1 MDKVIEKNKALLL
14 EALGHELG
22 ERGNAY
28 QALLDYCWMERR
40 SLGRLAER
48 YKIEAGQGLRVPTRR
63 VSTLEN
69 WSSRYNW
76 QHRVTLWDLAL
87 AEIKQE
93 EWLRRAELVNDLD
106 WNDGQGLREAARET
120 LERIIET
127 AEPSLGMLAQVFA
140 AASKL
145 QRLATNEPTDN
156 VNLTGYALDA
166 AIEKEISRFRWKV
179 DAGAH
184 AAITQPVFDAD
195 QLLGFLDVLGSNCR
209 IPILAGIW
217 PLASVRNAEFLANE
231 VPGVTVPKSV
241 IDRMAAARESNA
253 EREEGEKIAL
263 EIVEKIIDRIQGAQI
278 AAPFGRISAAV
289 RVLEEAR
296 RMAGKS

>member
-1 MDKVIEKNKALLL
+1 MTEF
-14 EALGHELG
+14 
-22 ERGNAY
+22 
-28 QALLDYCWMERR
+28 
-40 SLGRLAER
+40 
-48 YKIEAGQGLRVPTRR
+48 AGQAPVPAAQTGLDLGGRSIGRPTGFF
-63 VSTLEN
+63 V
-69 WSSRYNW
+69 
-76 QHRVTLWDLAL
+76 
-87 AEIKQE
+87 
-93 EWLRRAELVNDLD
+93 LVGVNP
-106 WNDGQGLREAARET
+106 
-120 LERIIET
+120 T
-127 AEPSLGMLAQVFA
+127 AI
-140 AASKL
+140 
-145 QRLATNEPTDN
+145 
-156 VNLTGYALDA
+156 NL
-166 AIEKEISRFRWKV
+166 EKEISRFRWKV

-241 IDRMAAARESNA
+241 IDRMAAARERNA

-263 EIVEKIIDRIQGAQI
+263 EILKKIIDRIQGAQI